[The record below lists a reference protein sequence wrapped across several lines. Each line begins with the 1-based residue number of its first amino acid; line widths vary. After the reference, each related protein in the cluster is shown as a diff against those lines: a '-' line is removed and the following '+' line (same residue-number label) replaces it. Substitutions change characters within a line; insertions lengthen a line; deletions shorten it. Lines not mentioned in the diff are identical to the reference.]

1 MADVADPAAVERTR
15 HEVERDLGV
24 PHIVVQA
31 EGWERPAADAAAGTA
46 AVRAFLDGMIR
57 RGRGGRV
64 VVVAT
69 GPGAAGTAELA
80 AELAR
85 YGILVNCVAPGPT
98 DTPHFASRPG
108 AVRRELERAIPL
120 RRIAQPEEVAAAI
133 TFFASDAASF
143 ITGQVLSVSGGLT
156 VHG

>member
-1 MADVADPAAVERTR
+1 
-15 HEVERDLGV
+15 
-24 PHIVVQA
+24 
-31 EGWERPAADAAAGTA
+31 
-46 AVRAFLDGMIR
+46 
-57 RGRGGRV
+57 V

-69 GPGAAGTAELA
+69 GAGAAATGELA
-80 AELAR
+80 TELAR

-98 DTPHFASRPG
+98 DTALFASQPEG
-108 AVRRELERAIPL
+108 VRRELERAIPL

-133 TFFASDAASF
+133 TFFASDEASF